1 MKVFQEV
8 RGSFKVMTENL
19 TTSSIVRVTGIELP
33 PNNVF
38 VQSFNVTKAEKKA
51 IVQCFNNV
59 HHIYAFGPDP
69 DGSNYSITYCVF
81 MQQEGCNTK
90 FKSSGSLGNLLE
102 QYKTLRVSSEKGKKL
117 VNMTID
123 SGAMVSGIL
132 VGCMINVVDPEQ
144 NMVSVTLVFTDL
156 DAEEQSGKKK
166 K

>member
-19 TTSSIVRVTGIELP
+19 TTSSIVRVTGIDIP

-38 VQSFNVTKAEKKA
+38 VYDFNVTKAEKKA

-69 DGSNYSITYCVF
+69 EGSNYSITYCVF
-81 MQQEGCNTK
+81 LQQSGCSTT
-90 FKSSGSLGNLLE
+90 FKSSGALGNLLA
-102 QYKTLRVSSEKGKKL
+102 QYKKLRVSSGKKL

-123 SGAMVSGIL
+123 SGALVSGIL
-132 VGCMINVVDPEQ
+132 VGCQINVVNQEQ

-166 K
+166 